1 MRQRSKAA
9 ALRLK
14 RPVFH
19 TIRGCRYCRRRALPA
34 LTSICYRFC
43 NKKHKRS
50 ISGGTE
56 TMIVRERAD
65 GSLILI
71 RPDRSRQA
79 IRTMRGPLGQQGL
92 RPAAAYEAVVRAAM
106 FHDSGWYELRGEPLD
121 RAGYRQA
128 AQLPASRLG
137 QTATARTSDGRSTG

>member
-1 MRQRSKAA
+1 
-9 ALRLK
+9 
-14 RPVFH
+14 
-19 TIRGCRYCRRRALPA
+19 LPA

-71 RPDRSRQA
+71 GQTDRQA

-92 RPAAAYEAVVRAAM
+92 RPAAA
-106 FHDSGWYELRGEPLD
+106 L
-121 RAGYRQA
+121 
-128 AQLPASRLG
+128 
-137 QTATARTSDGRSTG
+137 